1 MAGLAGLP
9 MREGDSGYGE
19 VDLSTGGAGGAPEG
33 HEEGL
38 DTEVQLNVDE
48 VPYAAGTVAQMAP
61 APAAAAMSSRGKR
74 IKSPAYDEAEES
86 YSAPADEESA
96 SHSAHGTGAG
106 YAQQDEYDDD
116 EYDDRR

>member
-19 VDLSTGGAGGAPEG
+19 VDLSTGGAGASEG
-33 HEEGL
+33 QESL
-38 DTEVQLNVDE
+38 DHEVQLNVDE
-48 VPYAAGTVAQMAP
+48 EPYTSGTIAAP
-61 APAAAAMSSRGKR
+61 APAASAAAMSSKGKR
-74 IKSPAYDEAEES
+74 VKSPAYDEAEES
-86 YSAPADEESA
+86 ASYSAPADEEST
-96 SHSAHGTGAG
+96 SRSAPHAAAG